1 MKYEFIVHKMT
12 CEHCKNRV
20 SDALNAIDG
29 VENVEIDL
37 GTGLVKVECVEEI
50 GLDVF
55 AAAVEEAGYN
65 FVWDKKDK

>member
-1 MKYEFIVHKMT
+1 MKYEFTVHKMT

-20 SDALNAIDG
+20 QNALSAIEG

-37 GTGLVKVECVEEI
+37 GTGLVKVKCAEEI

-65 FVWDKKDK
+65 FVWDKEDK